1 MAEPA
6 ADSPLADLEGRV
18 AVVTGAA
25 HGIGAATAAYL
36 AARGT
41 RVLLLDR
48 DAETLAATEQELLAA
63 GLPIRA
69 AVCDVA
75 VEAEVE
81 REVERLRAEEG
92 RCDGLVNNA
101 AAIEWNELRT
111 LDLEAWDRI
120 LRNNLTSC
128 FLCARGFGRLML
140 ERGHGSI
147 VNVASVAGSAPEA
160 GAGSYSAAKAGAIML
175 ARQLA
180 VEWGPRGVR
189 ANAVSPGI
197 IAAPMSQGFLAD
209 PDSLRQ
215 RLAMIAS
222 EKIGETDHIAA
233 LVAFLISDAAGYIN
247 GQNIEVDGGMM
258 QMLLKLLPHPGV
270 RRSEDEEEA

>member
-6 ADSPLADLEGRV
+6 PDSPLADLDGRV
-18 AVVTGAA
+18 VVVTGAA
-25 HGIGAATAAYL
+25 RGIGAATAAYL
-36 AARGT
+36 GRQGA

-48 DAETLAATEQELLAA
+48 DAEALAETERELRNL

-69 AVCDVA
+69 SVCDVA
-75 VEAEVE
+75 VEAEVG
-81 REVERLRAEEG
+81 REVGRLRDEEG

-101 AAIEWNELRT
+101 GTIEWKELRA
-111 LDLEAWDRI
+111 LDLETWERV
-120 LRNNLTSC
+120 LRNNLTSH

-140 ERGHGSI
+140 ERQHGSI
-147 VNVASVAGSAPEA
+147 VNVASVAGSAPES

-197 IAAPMSQGFLAD
+197 VAAPMAQGFLAD
-209 PDSLRQ
+209 PDSLSR
-215 RLAMIAS
+215 RLEMIAS
-222 EKIGETDHIAA
+222 EKIGEQDHIAA
-233 LVAFLISDAAGYIN
+233 LIAFLLSDAAGFIN

-270 RRSEDEEEA
+270 RRSEDEE

>member
-6 ADSPLADLEGRV
+6 ADSPLADLDGRV
-18 AVVTGAA
+18 VVVTGAA
-25 HGIGAATAAYL
+25 QGIGAATAAYL

-48 DAETLAATEQELLAA
+48 DAEALAATEKELLGA

-69 AVCDVA
+69 AVCDVS

-81 REVERLRAEEG
+81 REVGRLRGEEG

-101 AAIEWNELRT
+101 ASIEWNELRT
-111 LDLEAWDRI
+111 LDLAGWDRI

-128 FLCARGFGRLML
+128 FLCARGFGALML
-140 ERGHGSI
+140 EREHGSI
-147 VNVASVAGSAPEA
+147 VNVSSVAGSAPEA

-197 IAAPMSQGFLAD
+197 IAAPMAQGFLAD
-209 PDSLRQ
+209 PESLRQ
-215 RLAMIAS
+215 RLGMIAS
-222 EKIGETDHIAA
+222 ERIGETDHISA
-233 LVAFLISDAAGYIN
+233 LVAFLISDAAGFIN